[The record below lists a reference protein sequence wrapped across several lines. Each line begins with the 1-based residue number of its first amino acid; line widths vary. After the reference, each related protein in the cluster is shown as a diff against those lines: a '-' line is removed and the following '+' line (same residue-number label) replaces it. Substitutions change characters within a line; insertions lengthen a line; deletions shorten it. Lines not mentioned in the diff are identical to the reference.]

1 MSTILQD
8 LFSRATEKQLVFFWL
23 IFCFAALTY
32 KLGGVP
38 PYHSDE
44 NFYVE
49 SSRNMVQSGD
59 YLTPIYHDKKRFA
72 KPILYY
78 WLVSA
83 SYKIFGV
90 NLVSARLTS
99 AFFGSLTIGLLYLV
113 SSRLFEG
120 RIALYSTLILPA
132 TFLHFQISRWA
143 TTDIVVSFFILLAL
157 YFFVRSYQSGF
168 KGNFDIYLFY
178 LAMALGFMTKG
189 PPAIIIPVMVAMVF
203 LIATKRQGI
212 LSQLCIGQGLMIL
225 LFVILPW
232 FAAMYFLHGDEFKN
246 HIIGTEIKARLV
258 HSTPFSL
265 YYFGVLFRYHLPWSL
280 FFLVAVLHQFGI
292 YSYSLTPVSGLSEH
306 FKQIAINLKV
316 RVRFLFAK
324 ENESILFC
332 YILILVC
339 LILFVLVRTEHSRYM
354 LPASS
359 AVAILTAK
367 FFADLEK
374 LKDGLDWQG
383 YKIPVILT
391 GIILMVAGLFSGV
404 ALYILDLFYHVP
416 LRIFVLPVVFFAGGI
431 GVIGLKKTQQAGK
444 QVFAISFALVLAFSF
459 LSGDVLSHTSRY
471 PMKLFSEKI
480 LLEKFSGPIVVYRL
494 GNQRARLGVLT
505 GQKVLTIYL
514 PEQLKEFLETE
525 EQVRIVMREEDF
537 RKKFSDVP
545 LKIVAEDIA
554 WLEGRIDWKRMKGLW
569 EKAES
574 AGVSALTEKVYLLTK
589 K

>member
-1 MSTILQD
+1 MSTFFHD
-8 LFSRATEKQLVFFWL
+8 YFSKATEKQLVFLWL
-23 IFCFAALTY
+23 IFCFVALTY

-38 PYHSDE
+38 PYHTDE

-49 SSRNMVQSGD
+49 SSRNMVESGD

-78 WLVSA
+78 WFVSA
-83 SYKIFGV
+83 SYRIFGV
-90 NLVSARLTS
+90 NLASARLAS
-99 AFFGSLTIGLLYLV
+99 AFFGSLTIGLLYLI

-120 RIALYSTLILPA
+120 RIAFYSILILPA

-143 TTDIVVSFFILLAL
+143 TTDIVMSFFILLGL
-157 YFFVRSYQSGF
+157 YFFVRSYQSDF
-168 KGNFDIYLFY
+168 KDNFDIYLFY

-324 ENESILFC
+324 ENESVLFC
-332 YILILVC
+332 YIWILVC
-339 LILFVLVRTEHSRYM
+339 LILFTLVRTEHSRYM

-367 FFADLEK
+367 FFADMEK
-374 LKDGLDWQG
+374 LKGGLDWTG
-383 YKIPVILT
+383 YKVPAVLT
-391 GIILMVAGLFSGV
+391 GIVLLVTAIFSGV
-404 ALYILDLFYHVP
+404 ALYILGLNYHIPVQN
-416 LRIFVLPVVFFAGGI
+416 FVLPVIFLAGGI
-431 GVIGLKKTQQAGK
+431 TVFGFNKMRQHGNQI
-444 QVFAISFALVLAFSF
+444 FAISFILVMAFSL
-459 LSGDVLSHTSRY
+459 LSAEVLPRINRY

-554 WLEGRIDWKRMKGLW
+554 WLDGRIDWKRMKELW
-569 EKAES
+569 EKAGS
-574 AGVSALTEKVYLLTK
+574 TGFSNLTEKIYLLMNK
-589 K
+589 

>member
-1 MSTILQD
+1 MLTFLQD

-99 AFFGSLTIGLLYLV
+99 AFFGSLTIGMLYLV

-143 TTDIVVSFFILLAL
+143 TTDIVMSFFILLAL
-157 YFFVRSYQSGF
+157 YYFVRSYQSGF

-189 PPAIIIPVMVAMVF
+189 PPAIIIPVMIAIIF
-203 LIATKRQGI
+203 LVVTKKRGA
-212 LSQLCIGQGLMIL
+212 LSQLRIGRGLMVVL
-225 LFVILPW
+225 LVNLPW
-232 FAAMYFLHGDEFKN
+232 FLAMYFLHGDEFKN
-246 HIIGTEIKARLV
+246 HIIGAEIEGRLV
-258 HSTPFSL
+258 HDTPFSL
-265 YYFGVLFRYHLPWSL
+265 YYFGVLFRYHLPWIL

-292 YSYSLTPVSGLSEH
+292 YRYSLSPAPGLSES
-306 FKQIAINLKV
+306 FKQIPKNVKI
-316 RVRFLFAK
+316 RFRLLFAK
-324 ENESILFC
+324 ENESVLFC
-332 YILILVC
+332 YIWVLVC
-339 LILFVLVRTEHSRYM
+339 LVLFTLVRTEHSRYM

-367 FFADLEK
+367 FFVDMEK
-374 LKDGLDWQG
+374 VKGGLDWLG
-383 YKIPVILT
+383 FKIPAFLT
-391 GIILMVAGLFSGV
+391 GIVLLVTAIFLGV
-404 ALYILDLFYHVP
+404 ALYILGLSYP
-416 LRIFVLPVVFFAGGI
+416 IPAQMFVLPVIFFAGGI
-431 GVIGLKKTQQAGK
+431 ALFGFNKKRQHGNQI
-444 QVFAISFALVLAFSF
+444 FAISFLLVMAFSL
-459 LSGDVLSHTSRY
+459 LSAEVLPHINRY

-480 LLEKFSGPIVVYRL
+480 LSEDFSGSIAVYQL

-505 GQKVLTIYL
+505 GQKVLGLYSPSQINQFIDIDEPVL
-514 PEQLKEFLETE
+514 
-525 EQVRIVMREEDF
+525 IVMREKDLRES
-537 RKKFSDVP
+537 FSDAP
-545 LKIVAEDIA
+545 LKVVAEDIA
-554 WLEGRIDWKRMKGLW
+554 WLKGRIDWKRMKELW
-569 EKAES
+569 GKAES
-574 AGVSALTEKVYLLTK
+574 AGFSNLTEKIYLLSNK
-589 K
+589 